1 MQTGQAAEFPS
12 HFLVYIKI
20 KQILISFERTRG
32 NKACLL
38 PENFHQFICQA
49 AADDVRRAKQNL
61 EAMRTRLN
69 SDTINLRTA
78 NANLEAARAE
88 KELADIA
95 V

>member
-1 MQTGQAAEFPS
+1 MRAEWGRVDNA
-12 HFLVYIKI
+12 LRR
-20 KQILISFERTRG
+20 Q
-32 NKACLL
+32 
-38 PENFHQFICQA
+38 QFICQA